1 MLRDP
6 AGGPAALLVAASRQ
20 RRIRTHGLG
29 RAGGGRGAGGG
40 GAARPLR
47 GLGWARSRL
56 CRHPRGSA
64 SARRRPGRAPR
75 SERMGGAGQW
85 DPRAAPGAACPKDA
99 ERRRGTAAVRAA
111 ARCGRPGP
119 GGGRGRGHIWT
130 RRQPP
135 ATSWRRRLQAAA
147 AAGPARA
154 RAEGAGTPERASS
167 GASGRAPTPGEGA
180 WPRAA
185 RADAIGSSV
194 GGRTN
199 PSGERGR
206 PAPGPA
212 RANGRALV
220 ARGRRSGNLSRE
232 PGTRTQD
239 VAAPRDAGA
248 RPLLALPLLSSRPR
262 GGPAGSEVTA
272 AAGPLPQEGLTASP
286 SGPGRPGTRR
296 GSRWW
301 GAGLRRSL
309 TTGPGLVDNLA
320 TWVTCPPPLV
330 LAGVNYVPVQP
341 APPFRER
348 GAPSFSP
355 QACCQFLSAASS
367 RRGGKASN
375 ATSCE
380 APARRAPPTR
390 HLGLAERIPRAVQS
404 ASSWPWP
411 FHWPRPPPAPPPSP
425 PRPHHPSTGLALVGG
440 TSVQLPTASG
450 WAQHAPFRTLAG
462 SPWTGRQRLGLQP
475 LGGLPSWTDRT
486 CQPTDRAGNLLGG
499 SSRDARD
506 AGTAWTWVGWRV
518 TKKELREVFSVACHG
533 EERAPSVLVT
543 DTLRLP
549 LPDQAGALWEVRRS
563 ASLGWAP
570 SGPSGSDPSRRVS

>member
-99 ERRRGTAAVRAA
+99 ERRRY
-111 ARCGRPGP
+111 
-119 GGGRGRGHIWT
+119 
-130 RRQPP
+130 
-135 ATSWRRRLQAAA
+135 RRRRPRGQ
-147 AAGPARA
+147 RA

-167 GASGRAPTPGEGA
+167 GASDRAPTPGEGA

-239 VAAPRDAGA
+239 VAAPRDASA

-272 AAGPLPQEGLTASP
+272 GAGPLPQEGLTASP

-341 APPFRER
+341 APLFRER

-380 APARRAPPTR
+380 APAHRAPPTR
-390 HLGLAERIPRAVQS
+390 RLGLAERIPRAVQS

-450 WAQHAPFRTLAG
+450 WAQQAPFRTLAG
-462 SPWTGRQRLGLQP
+462 SPRTGRQRLGLQP

-570 SGPSGSDPSRRVS
+570 

>member
-20 RRIRTHGLG
+20 RRIRTHGLR
-29 RAGGGRGAGGG
+29 RAGGGRGAG
-40 GAARPLR
+40 ARRALSA
-47 GLGWARSRL
+47 GWAGRAA
-56 CRHPRGSA
+56 A
-64 SARRRPGRAPR
+64 SAVT
-75 SERMGGAGQW
+75 
-85 DPRAAPGAACPKDA
+85 RAAPRPRGAGPAGH
-99 ERRRGTAAVRAA
+99 RRVTG
-111 ARCGRPGP
+111 
-119 GGGRGRGHIWT
+119 GGGRGAR
-130 RRQPP
+130 
-135 ATSWRRRLQAAA
+135 
-147 AAGPARA
+147 ARA

-220 ARGRRSGNLSRE
+220 ARGRRGGNLSRE
-232 PGTRTQD
+232 PGTLTQD
-239 VAAPRDAGA
+239 VRGRRVAAPRDAGA

-272 AAGPLPQEGLTASP
+272 GAGPLPQEGLTASP

-309 TTGPGLVDNLA
+309 TTGPGLVGNLA

-341 APPFRER
+341 APLFRER

-367 RRGGKASN
+367 RRGGKASK

-380 APARRAPPTR
+380 APAHRAPPTR
-390 HLGLAERIPRAVQS
+390 HLGLAERILRAVQS

-450 WAQHAPFRTLAG
+450 WAQQAPFRTLAG

-475 LGGLPSWTDRT
+475 LGGLPSWADRT

-499 SSRDARD
+499 SSETLETLEPR
-506 AGTAWTWVGWRV
+506 GPGW
-518 TKKELREVFSVACHG
+518 G
-533 EERAPSVLVT
+533 
-543 DTLRLP
+543 
-549 LPDQAGALWEVRRS
+549 G
-563 ASLGWAP
+563 G
-570 SGPSGSDPSRRVS
+570 